1 MNKIST
7 QISLSRQTTPKR
19 KGSQSP
25 TVAAFASNV
34 KVEKKYS
41 EKLESR
47 VNNLE
52 RFSNIGTLRS
62 ITPMSS
68 KLLEPMLNIDLNNV
82 CKGSVSILPHSIP
95 EKATTDRKVSSS
107 IRSAPFM
114 ITPQIDNKDL
124 SFNQKNIENLRNEI
138 SRKREMIVGYKETF
152 NRKELENKYWVLF
165 SELEQTINRIEDIK
179 RKNLEIRNEIA
190 SIQTNNY

>member
-82 CKGSVSILPHSIP
+82 CKGSVSILPHCIP